1 MRCARHPDIETELR
15 CGKCEQPICPKCLVQ
30 TPVGARCPQC
40 AALKKLPV
48 FEVSRIFYIRAIAAG
63 LFSAAVLGF
72 IWPYIPVSGFL
83 LFFIALA
90 VGYVIGE
97 AISLSVNRKRGPG
110 LQVIAGVSVAVCYVI
125 RSLIEAMSGNF
136 LNIFLNPYGLIA
148 AALGIVI
155 GVGLLRRN

>member
-1 MRCARHPDIETELR
+1 MRCARHPDIETDLR

-48 FEVSRIFYIRAIAAG
+48 FEVSGIFYIRAIVAG
-63 LFSAAVLGF
+63 LLSAAVLGF

-125 RSLIEAMSGNF
+125 RSLIETTSGNF
-136 LNIFLNPYGLIA
+136 LHTFLNPYGLIA

-155 GVGLLRRN
+155 AVGLLRRD

>member
-15 CGKCEQPICPKCLVQ
+15 CGKCEQSICPKCLVQ

-48 FEVSRIFYIRAIAAG
+48 FEVSRIFYLRAIAAG

-125 RSLIEAMSGNF
+125 RSLIEATSGNF

-155 GVGLLRRN
+155 AVGLLRRN